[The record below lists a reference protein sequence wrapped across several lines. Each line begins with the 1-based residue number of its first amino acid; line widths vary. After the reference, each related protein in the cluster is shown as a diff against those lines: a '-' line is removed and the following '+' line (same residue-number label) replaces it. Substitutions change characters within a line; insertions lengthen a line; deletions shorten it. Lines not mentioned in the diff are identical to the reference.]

1 MVMDSISIM
10 KDSKALTTYLKIL
23 TLEVDME
30 VERNGS
36 FLLEDLMISLT
47 MMMMMKRMKMTFLED
62 LDLVVL
68 GTLSLVMIQISTH
81 PDIEKMFTQ
90 MIIMDRGFTEMSD
103 IQSFNNQ
110 VSVSYAAVSFG
121 SLAFLL
127 SELVERLI

>member
-10 KDSKALTTYLKIL
+10 KDSKALMTYSKIL

-81 PDIEKMFTQ
+81 PDIERMFMQ

>member
-10 KDSKALTTYLKIL
+10 KDSKALMTYSKIL

-30 VERNGS
+30 VERSGS

-81 PDIEKMFTQ
+81 PDIERMFMQ

>member
-10 KDSKALTTYLKIL
+10 KDSKALMTYSKIL

-47 MMMMMKRMKMTFLED
+47 MMMMMMKRMKMTFLED

-81 PDIEKMFTQ
+81 PDIERMFMQ

-127 SELVERLI
+127 SELVLRD